1 MCLFADLIL
10 LKFVYCSSQN
20 VTVRSC
26 CEIAM
31 GLIEINDGVGGGKM
45 GNIANSATCHELKWA
60 KQNAII
66 GAIFSV
72 FKVFHVWILNRVV
85 VEPYQPEKSAPTL
98 KCAIQK
104 RPRIIRK
111 TVEKPLTFFAALVLL
126 ITSNGSLA
134 PTSTANQQVPTC

>member
-1 MCLFADLIL
+1 MQ
-10 LKFVYCSSQN
+10 S
-20 VTVRSC
+20 
-26 CEIAM
+26 
-31 GLIEINDGVGGGKM
+31 
-45 GNIANSATCHELKWA
+45 
-60 KQNAII
+60 II

-72 FKVFHVWILNRVV
+72 FKVFHLWIGVV

-134 PTSTANQQVPTC
+134 PTSAANQQVPTC